1 MQRAQARLNSEPL
14 MRNHCAIGK
23 WGLIGLVTLLAGCAG
38 VSSQSPAG
46 ADRAPQLSQQQIQA
60 LSRLPDP
67 TVRALP
73 RSETGNP
80 SQYEVWGKTYY
91 VAATA
96 EGYQEDGIAS
106 WYGAKFHGRRTSS
119 GEIFNQYQ
127 LTAAHRSLPIPV
139 FARVTNLTNGRS
151 TIVKINDRGPF
162 HEDRIID
169 LSYAAAVKLGFHE
182 QGTARVRV
190 QALTQTP
197 GDQPAPLVA
206 RAPEPQIPEPE
217 SSETESRYYHAGSF
231 ATAEEAETARL
242 QLVPLASIVPE
253 VVMAST
259 GSYVLRFG
267 PVNSAAKSERLR
279 ALLLT
284 LDIGLPKLV
293 LGR

>member
-1 MQRAQARLNSEPL
+1 
-14 MRNHCAIGK
+14 MRCFCVIGMS
-23 WGLIGLVTLLAGCAG
+23 WLIGLVTVLGGCAG
-38 VSSQSPAG
+38 VGSQRPAG
-46 ADRAPQLSQQQIQA
+46 ADRAPQLSQQQIRA

-96 EGYQEDGIAS
+96 EGYQEDGVAS

-127 LTAAHRSLPIPV
+127 LSAAHRSLPIPV

-190 QALTQTP
+190 EALTQTA
-197 GDQPAPLVA
+197 GDQPVPLLA
-206 RAPEPQIPEPE
+206 HAPEPE
-217 SSETESRYYHAGSF
+217 SPKAESTETQSRYYHAGSF
-231 ATAEEAETARL
+231 ATAAEAETARL
-242 QLVPLASIVPE
+242 QLASLEALVPE
-253 VVMAST
+253 VVVASS
-259 GSYVLRFG
+259 GEYVLRFG